1 MNTHL
6 LIGLAAA
13 LITWPQSSAAAAQD
27 NGATSVSN
35 APHPPADEA
44 AENHHPESCEH
55 ADHNHEHGAACTE
68 DHDHEHAH
76 AEASHAGEAHEH
88 GAACTEDHDHEHAH
102 AEASHAGE
110 AHEHGAACTED
121 HDHGQ
126 GGEGDAVIVSVD
138 ARSRHILNMQV
149 EQVPA
154 GNRTLVHSLYGYLT
168 TPDHAVSAY
177 AMPCA
182 GRISL
187 QVKSAQQVRKGDLL
201 FTVDSPALYEQIAA
215 VESVRAG
222 LDRCAEELAA
232 LQERLDGLRG
242 AGVRNS
248 SLEEQQRF
256 KKAEQRQLESD
267 LRTAEARLKA
277 QLGGGELQRSDDG
290 SALLLVRAQH
300 DGTVRNVGVSQGS
313 WGEQG
318 APVITMSNTA
328 AMEIIGS
335 LYAGNMPHF
344 TAVRALVPVGRE
356 NRHLTGTWR
365 LAEQVDPQ
373 KLTRTLYF
381 TPDELPAGVPAGQ
394 LCRLDLYDEQAEND
408 GSIAV
413 PDSALVKVGV
423 DDVVFVEISEGQ
435 YAMLKVHA
443 GTSRRGMTPVKG
455 LMPGQRIVVKG
466 GYELKYI
473 LPGEGQKKK
482 AGHFHADGK
491 FHEGEDH

>member
-6 LIGLAAA
+6 LVGLAAA
-13 LITWPQSSAAAAQD
+13 LITWPQTAALAAQD
-27 NGATSVSN
+27 NAASSDHDVL
-35 APHPPADEA
+35 HPTADA
-44 AENHHPESCEH
+44 AAGNHHPEDCDH
-55 ADHNHEHGAACTE
+55 ADHNHEH
-68 DHDHEHAH
+68 
-76 AEASHAGEAHEH
+76 AEAPHAADEHAHEH
-88 GAACTEDHDHEHAH
+88 GAACTQ
-102 AEASHAGE
+102 
-110 AHEHGAACTED
+110 
-121 HDHGQ
+121 DHGP
-126 GGEGDAVIVSVD
+126 GGAEDAVIVSVD

-277 QLGGGELQRSDDG
+277 QLGGGELQCSEDG
-290 SALLLVRAQH
+290 RALLLVRAQH

-344 TAVRALVPVGRE
+344 TAIRALVPVGRE
-356 NRHLTGTWR
+356 NRSLTGTWR

-408 GSIAV
+408 GSIAI

-455 LMPGQRIVVKG
+455 LMPGQRLVVKG